1 MAMRGNPQGYEMIGG
16 TVSDWVLRQWQ
27 IQALRRMQIA
37 DKAAA
42 DWERR
47 KPQIEEF
54 IQARLAKL
62 NGGRVDDYE
71 FRNQLEANWTLKDLI
86 KKHEWNREEANRYH
100 NAILAQHALRQ
111 MLGGEK

>member
-1 MAMRGNPQGYEMIGG
+1 MAMKGNPQGYEMIGG

-27 IQALRRMQIA
+27 EQALRRMQIA

-42 DWERR
+42 DWERK
-47 KPQIEEF
+47 KPQIEQHVQE
-54 IQARLAKL
+54 RLLRL
-62 NGGRVDDYE
+62 NGAVDDYQ
-71 FRNQLEANWTLKDLI
+71 FRKQMDENWTLKDLI